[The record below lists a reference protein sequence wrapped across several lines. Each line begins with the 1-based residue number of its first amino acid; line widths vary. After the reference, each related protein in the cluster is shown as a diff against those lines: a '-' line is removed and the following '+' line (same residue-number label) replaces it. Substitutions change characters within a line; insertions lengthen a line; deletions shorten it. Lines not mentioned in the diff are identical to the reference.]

1 MFTCINLIIIALLH
15 IRWHGLV
22 SHPQPRLNRLNY
34 TLRANLLITQI
45 SVILQETN
53 KILTMLCITQY
64 CKSVFAK
71 KHGNYADIEI
81 AETHERML
89 GLDYGKVYTDA
100 VK

>member
-1 MFTCINLIIIALLH
+1 MFTCINLIIIALLN

-64 CKSVFAK
+64 CQSVFAK
-71 KHGNYADIEI
+71 EYGNYAGIEI
-81 AETHERML
+81 AETHERKL